1 MMLTCDADKIQ
12 RVFDNLLRNAYF
24 YSFDNSDI
32 TITSFENNGRLI
44 IKFINRGYTIPSE
57 KLNQIFEQFYRL
69 DSARSS
75 EHGGAGLGL
84 AISKKIVELHHG
96 TICAKSEN
104 EWIEFEVT
112 LPNM

>member
-1 MMLTCDADKIQ
+1 M
-12 RVFDNLLRNAYF
+12 NH
-24 YSFDNSDI
+24 
-32 TITSFENNGRLI
+32 
-44 IKFINRGYTIPSE
+44 GYTIPKE

-75 EHGGAGLGL
+75 DNGGAGLGL

-96 TICAKSEN
+96 TICATSEN
-104 EWIEFEVT
+104 EWIEFEVI